1 MEPLMT
7 RLTTQWFWLVG
18 FITLIAG
25 IFFLWQHLQPE
36 KLGNHF
42 AYGNGRIEATEIDI
56 AAKTAG
62 RIEVILA
69 DEGDFVSKGQ
79 ILARMDT
86 QQLAAQHR
94 EAEAQLQ
101 QARYAVET
109 ARSQVIQKI
118 SEKTA
123 AIAVLAQREAELV
136 ALRKRLNR
144 AEVLSKKG
152 ASSIQDMD
160 DSRARFLSGQAAIS
174 AAEAQV
180 AAAEA
185 AVTTAKS
192 QLLGSHTVITAIQAT
207 IDRLQ
212 VDIDDGILKAPC
224 DGRVQYRVSQPGEV
238 LGSGGKVLNMVDLSD
253 VYMTFFLP
261 TAVAGKLGLG
271 TEVRLILDAAPQFVI
286 PAHISF
292 VADVAQFTPKTVET
306 ASERQKLMFR
316 VKAKIDSK
324 LLKQHITQ
332 VKTGLPGMAYVR
344 LDQQA
349 GWPSHLHIQLPE
361 TPARQ

>member
-1 MEPLMT
+1 MNKLKP
-7 RLTTQWFWLVG
+7 RWFWWIGCIL
-18 FITLIAG
+18 LIIG
-25 IFFLWQHLQPE
+25 IFFLWQYLQPK
-36 KLGNHF
+36 KLGEHF
-42 AYGNGRIEATEIDI
+42 SCGNGRIEATEIDI

-62 RIEVILA
+62 RIKDIVA

-86 QQLAAQHR
+86 DQLEAQRR

-101 QARYAVET
+101 QARYAIET
-109 ARSQVIQKI
+109 AQSQVTQKV
-118 SEKTA
+118 SEKAA
-123 AIAVLAQREAELV
+123 AIAVLAQRKAELV
-136 ALRKRLNR
+136 ALRKRLDR

-152 ASSIQDMD
+152 ASSIQDLD
-160 DSRARFLSGQAAIS
+160 DSRANFLSGQAAIS

-185 AVTTAKS
+185 AITTAKS
-192 QLLGSHTVITAIQAT
+192 QLLGSHTVTTATQAT

-224 DGRVQYRVSQPGEV
+224 DGRVQYRVSEPGEV
-238 LGSGGKVLNMVDLSD
+238 LDSGGKVLNMVDLSD
-253 VYMTFFLP
+253 VHMTFFLP
-261 TAVAGKLGLG
+261 TAVAGKLGIG
-271 TEVRLILDAAPQFVI
+271 TEVRLILDAIPQFVI
-286 PAHISF
+286 PAQISF

-316 VKAKIDSK
+316 VKAKIDPE
-324 LLKQHITQ
+324 LLKRHITQ

-344 LDQQA
+344 LDQQT
-349 GWPSHLHIQLPE
+349 GWPPRLQIHLPE
-361 TPARQ
+361 IAARQ